1 MAPQTK
7 YVMDKE
13 TDKGKKMTKYIELDH
28 VGIILKEEF
37 MEPFGLSMNALAK
50 AINVPA
56 NRIHGIIH
64 GIRGMSADTDLRLAR
79 YFGLSEGYF
88 MRMQSRYEMIMAKR
102 ALGDNLNKIV
112 PLKRKDS
119 TFLALIET

>member
-1 MAPQTK
+1 
-7 YVMDKE
+7 
-13 TDKGKKMTKYIELDH
+13 MTKYIELDH
-28 VGIILKEEF
+28 IGIILKEEF

-56 NRIHGIIH
+56 NRIHGIVH
-64 GIRGMSADTDLRLAR
+64 GIRGMTADTDLRLTR

-88 MRMQSRYEMIMAKR
+88 LRMQNRYEMIMAKR

-112 PLKRKDS
+112 PLKREDLNRKNMGHDS
-119 TFLALIET
+119 SDSYKSDMKRVRRV